1 MYLKSKTVFLLI
13 RKEFKTILVEVL
25 PWLGFSIC
33 SFMWH
38 ISHLTLTAPPP
49 PPPSHISHLINKTPS
64 PLKSIA
70 PLKIDQQEISTGS
83 PSLIFPSQSGA
94 IWIPKKGALPCLGS
108 LSWGNLVLER
118 NKMLPWSFLLSM
130 IFIPRA
136 IEKWIK
142 TGLFTP
148 PLTQHQLTDNKLG
161 LMLG

>member
-1 MYLKSKTVFLLI
+1 MCMKSKTVFLLI
-13 RKEFKTILVEVL
+13 RKEFRTKLVEVL
-25 PWLGFSIC
+25 PWLGFPIY
-33 SFMWH
+33 SFLWH
-38 ISHLTLTAPPP
+38 ISHLTLIALTAPPP
-49 PPPSHISHLINKTPS
+49 PKSYFTFDKQN
-64 PLKSIA
+64 PLLSIP
-70 PLKIDQQEISTGS
+70 PLKIDQQEINTGS

-142 TGLFTP
+142 TGFFTP